1 MDTVESFLTEVLHL
15 HRSQAVA
22 HEIGVLPAT
31 SVGQSFC
38 FDERAVLCEH
48 CMKKIEEIRRPRKA
62 KNPTVPTIQKI
73 DEDCTY
79 IYSEIYS
86 ILTYSIDAD
95 PLSESILKIFLERQ
109 PFSKTPKLSVVV
121 QCSG

>member
-15 HRSQAVA
+15 HRSQEVA

-31 SVGQSFC
+31 SVGHAFC

-79 IYSEIYS
+79 IYS
-86 ILTYSIDAD
+86 ILT
-95 PLSESILKIFLERQ
+95 ILFLERQ